1 MKLNRRPAPAK
12 QNENTR
18 LNILTMKRLLTLCSI
33 LMLLVG
39 CNKQPVTPPS
49 PQQATSLLV
58 LNNGNWGYNDAS
70 IAAYDFSSGL
80 SSAEGEQFFK
90 ANGIKLG
97 DLGQDILRCGDMLL
111 IAVNGSKIIFVTDLN
126 LRTICSIKA
135 QAGDNELSP
144 RCLCEAN
151 GKVYVSYYEGWLG
164 EILLDDIAKIKS
176 DDLSGSETIKPARLC
191 KVGPNPEGLAY
202 SDGKIYVANSGGT
215 LWQSGYNNTVSVVDA
230 SRFAETSVYNV
241 NCNPQSIV
249 ISPDGKSLYVSSFG
263 NYADL
268 APKLEKIELSSG
280 VCSDLAYD
288 NVSSIAACGD
298 LLVVACGQ
306 VTSYE
311 PYTVE
316 ASLHKYDMSEG
327 KDKGLFC
334 EDIFTP
340 YYSLSCDVSAGLVF
354 VGTGLYSGT
363 GDMEVYDKDGERK
376 YSFDTAGF
384 FPIKAIAL

>member
-1 MKLNRRPAPAK
+1 
-12 QNENTR
+12 
-18 LNILTMKRLLTLCSI
+18 MKRLLTLCSI
-33 LMLLVG
+33 LMLIVC

-49 PQQATSLLV
+49 PQKATSLLV

-70 IAAYDFSSGL
+70 ISAYDFSSGL

-126 LRTICSIKA
+126 LKIICSIKA

-164 EILLDDIAKIKS
+164 EILLDDIANIKS
-176 DDLSGSETIKPARLC
+176 DALSGSELIKPARLC

-215 LWQSGYNNTVSVVDA
+215 LWQSGYNNTISVVDA
-230 SRFAETSVYNV
+230 KKFAETSVYNV
-241 NCNPQSIV
+241 NCNPQSLV

-263 NYADL
+263 NYGAV
-268 APKLEKIELSSG
+268 APKLEKIDLGSGTLSEVG
-280 VCSDLAYD
+280 YTA
-288 NVSSIAACGD
+288 VSSIAACGD
-298 LLVVACGQ
+298 LLIVACGT

-316 ASLHKYDMSEG
+316 AMLYKYDMVED

-334 EDIFTP
+334 EDIITP
-340 YYSLSCDVSAGLVF
+340 YYSLSCDPSAGLVF
-354 VGTGLYSGT
+354 IGTGLYSGT
-363 GDMEVYDKDGERK
+363 GDMEVYDKDGKRK
-376 YSFDTAGF
+376 YCFDTAGF
-384 FPIKAIAL
+384 FPIKALAM